1 MRQKRWLPAF
11 ARRKIFYVTTTSAG
25 EIIIADHGSSDG
37 SQAMAETLGARVVPV
52 SKRGY
57 GSAFQEGF
65 DAAQTQ

>member
-37 SQAMAETLGARVVPV
+37 SQAMAETLGARRPCL
-52 SKRGY
+52 
-57 GSAFQEGF
+57 
-65 DAAQTQ
+65 